1 MFEPERPMITSKATA
16 PEASFAIA
24 SSAELYVAICTL
36 RAVLLLELLDSA
48 GSR

>member
-1 MFEPERPMITSKATA
+1 MITSKATA
-16 PEASFAIA
+16 PAASFAIA

-36 RAVLLLELLDSA
+36 RPVSFSNFLISA